1 MLAAGLFLPVARLAR
16 CRGAGGAV
24 LVLALLAA
32 ASGACPLSFM
42 GSGSVQLS
50 LPDRLIINLFI
61 NCSAADGPP
70 GREGGQPARYT
81 AAPCSA
87 GVGEVGTARHRRF
100 QAGPIFVAFRNHTGV
115 AQSSP
120 VIIYKEE
127 RCGHIREISCAK
139 KGPLSIA

>member
-1 MLAAGLFLPVARLAR
+1 VFAAGLFLPVARLAR
-16 CRGAGGAV
+16 CGGAGGAV

-61 NCSAADGPP
+61 NCSAADGLP
-70 GREGGQPARYT
+70 GREGGHPARYT
-81 AAPCSA
+81 AAPHSA
-87 GVGEVGTARHRRF
+87 GVGKVGTARHRRF

-120 VIIYKEE
+120 VIIYEE
-127 RCGHIREISCAK
+127 EKCGHINEISCAK
-139 KGPLSIA
+139 KVHCQ

>member
-1 MLAAGLFLPVARLAR
+1 MLAAGLFLPAARLAR
-16 CRGAGGAV
+16 CGGAGGAV

-70 GREGGQPARYT
+70 GREGGQPAQYT

-87 GVGEVGTARHRRF
+87 GVGKVGTARRRRF
-100 QAGPIFVAFRNHTGV
+100 QTGPILAAVRHHISEAR
-115 AQSSP
+115 SS
-120 VIIYKEE
+120 
-127 RCGHIREISCAK
+127 R
-139 KGPLSIA
+139 